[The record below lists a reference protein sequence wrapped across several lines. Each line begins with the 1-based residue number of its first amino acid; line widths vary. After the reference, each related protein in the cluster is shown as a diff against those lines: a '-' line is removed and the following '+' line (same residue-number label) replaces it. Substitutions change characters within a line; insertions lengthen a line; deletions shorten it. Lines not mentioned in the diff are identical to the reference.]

1 MKKKSLI
8 ISSALILAV
17 VGYFSASLC
26 GRVNNIAYPAEAG
39 DIEQVRNLLDKGFSV
54 HAEIG
59 GNTALYL
66 ATVEG
71 HEDIVRLLLAAG
83 AEIEAQNRRG
93 LRPLHMAA
101 LNGYDTLV
109 ELFIDKGAEVNIKDN
124 EDEDTPLH
132 LAAKRGRTNAIKL
145 LLANGAKSTTKNRLG
160 LTPLALAQQEHEA
173 TPEIIKLLQPTG
185 DTLLHIAT
193 EKGDVEL
200 VQQLLN
206 KPSTK
211 VNAKNRNG
219 DTALHRAK
227 SKKIAELL
235 IDYGADFTMK
245 NKKGQTIFDIASA
258 DIRTTSNKATKGM
271 IALKRDIESIGSP
284 LHWAAY
290 KGNKNVVKLLLR
302 KDPDVNNKN
311 SRGSTPLH
319 TAVNHKEV
327 VVLLLAAG
335 ADASIQNGNNETAL
349 QVAKMMSA
357 PSEVIQILQ
366 KITPSLTQKVKG
378 RLGKFK
384 VKLKKK

>member
-109 ELFIDKGAEVNIKDN
+109 ELFIDRGAEVNIKDN

-132 LAAKRGRTNAIKL
+132 LAAKRGRTNATKL
-145 LLANGAKSTTKNRLG
+145 LLAAGADITTKNRLG
-160 LTPLALAQQEHEA
+160 LTPLDRAQQGYN
-173 TPEIIKLLQPTG
+173 TPPELIKLLQPSTPAPAK
-185 DTLLHIAT
+185 I
-193 EKGDVEL
+193 K
-200 VQQLLN
+200 
-206 KPSTK
+206 KPSTPAKTK
-211 VNAKNRNG
+211 VPSVPASDPSLSG
-219 DTALHRAK
+219 K
-227 SKKIAELL
+227 SQSRTQKTKARFGKL
-235 IDYGADFTMK
+235 
-245 NKKGQTIFDIASA
+245 KG
-258 DIRTTSNKATKGM
+258 K
-271 IALKRDIESIGSP
+271 LKR
-284 LHWAAY
+284 
-290 KGNKNVVKLLLR
+290 
-302 KDPDVNNKN
+302 
-311 SRGSTPLH
+311 
-319 TAVNHKEV
+319 
-327 VVLLLAAG
+327 
-335 ADASIQNGNNETAL
+335 
-349 QVAKMMSA
+349 
-357 PSEVIQILQ
+357 
-366 KITPSLTQKVKG
+366 TQ
-378 RLGKFK
+378 
-384 VKLKKK
+384 